1 MSTLK
6 ADTIQNTSGGPATF
20 TQQEAAR
27 VIIASENDATL
38 YRSLNVS
45 SGVDEGTGDFK
56 YNITNALDST
66 TMENAVT
73 ACCLGYQDIVRVK
86 SAEASASVLDIEVIN
101 TSASQHDGGQGI
113 AIHGDL
119 A

>member
-27 VIIASENDATL
+27 VIIAADSSANL
-38 YRSLNVS
+38 QRSLNVS
-45 SGVDEGTGDFK
+45 SGVDEGTGDYK
-56 YNITNALDST
+56 YNLTNALTTST
-66 TMENAVT
+66 LINAVT

-86 SAEASASVLDIEVIN
+86 SAEASASVLDVEVIN
-101 TSASQHDGGQGI
+101 TSAGQHDAGQGI

>member
-20 TQQEAAR
+20 TQQSAAR
-27 VIIASENDATL
+27 VFIAADGSASL
-38 YRSLNVS
+38 HKSLNVS
-45 SGVDEGTGDFK
+45 SGVDEGTGDYK
-56 YNITNALDST
+56 YNLTNALDST

-73 ACCLGYQDIVRVK
+73 ATCLGYQDIVRVK
-86 SAEASASVLDIEVIN
+86 SAEASASVLDVEVIN
-101 TSASQHDGGQGI
+101 TSAGQHDAGQGI